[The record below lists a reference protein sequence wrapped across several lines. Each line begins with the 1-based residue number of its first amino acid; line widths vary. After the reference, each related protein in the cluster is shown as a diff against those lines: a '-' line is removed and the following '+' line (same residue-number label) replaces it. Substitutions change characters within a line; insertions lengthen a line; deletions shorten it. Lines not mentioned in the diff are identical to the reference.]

1 MQYGSSYCIFDYI
14 CKECVTACSLLF
26 VYMDLEFFHK
36 ILSVDS
42 TSGREE
48 ELADILSV
56 ELAAPGRKIDVFEVG
71 DGTRNVLVSW
81 GTPKVIFCTHL
92 DTVPPY
98 MPPVFEESVVRGRGS
113 ADAKGQIFAM
123 FEACKELEAKGCT
136 DFGLLLLAGEETGSF
151 GAKAFSA
158 LMSDDSTVMSSVV
171 ETSLKDAWLIVG
183 EPTDNCMASAAK
195 GTKSFEVTF
204 TGQACHSGYPENGA
218 SAVLYFNDFV
228 NALRS
233 IVFPMDPVLGE
244 TTWNIGKLS
253 SDNPQN
259 ILSDRLTCR
268 VYFRTTFESDEMVC
282 NIMKNIAGPQ
292 AKLRFGKRSVQDGSD
307 IVAKEVAPWQKA
319 MTVQAFG
326 GDTPSRFEVLEGFE
340 SKPVAFGSDAP
351 QLKCFE
357 HKILC
362 GPGSILVAH
371 RDEEYISLADIEKA
385 IAQYVRMYE
394 LIVR

>member
-394 LIVR
+394 LIIR